1 MALSMDGRVKFR
13 VLGPLT
19 VTAEDGREVPIGGNK
34 LRIVLAGLLLR
45 GGESVP
51 VSRLASWL
59 WDEPDDPDR
68 ARATVQSYINR
79 LRRIPELRDLLIT
92 VQDGYRMALDAG
104 SLDLLRFRELTA
116 AARAAVAE
124 GDSAAATDALSEAL
138 RLWHHPVLSNVD
150 STALHRDEVEPLTE
164 EWLRAQEQWLDL
176 CLEAGRH
183 FELVPHLREL
193 TRAHPL
199 REPLWERLMLALYRS
214 GRPAEALRAYHDL
227 AEMLADE
234 LGVDPG
240 PALRA
245 LHQAILTD
253 DPSLNA
259 PAAGPYRPRRLTAPQ
274 QPPASPTAPH
284 TAAHAAPQASPA
296 PAAEPPRPEPG
307 AVNLAVNLATSLPMV
322 AAAIPLMGPQAI
334 TPSPAG
340 IAQPVGASPVPRQLR
355 PDIPGFAG
363 RRAELATLDKLL
375 DQALGDSPDA
385 SRPPV
390 IVSLQGTA
398 GAGKTALAVHWAH
411 RVRDR
416 FPDGQLYLDLRGYGQ
431 GRPVEPA
438 AALETL
444 LRALGTPADRVP
456 VGLDERSAL
465 LRTLLA
471 GRRVLLLLDNAGG
484 SEQVAPLIPGSGG
497 MVLVTSRNQL
507 RGLIVQYGARRV
519 VLDQMPADEATE
531 LLAEVLGRDR
541 IESDRAAVAEIV
553 ERCARL
559 PLALRIFA
567 ERAARFPDTPL
578 RRLAAELRDE
588 RGRLTALDTGDGDD
602 TDLRM
607 VFSWTYH
614 ALDEAAARMF
624 RLLGLHP
631 GEEIG
636 AGAAAALA
644 GPETAA
650 DAAAATRLLDR
661 LAADHLLRSR
671 SPGRYDFHDLLR
683 EYAAE
688 RAREAGDVD
697 EPLRR
702 VLDWY
707 LHAARNAARHLPPG
721 DRTLPAEPVPDD
733 VTVPE
738 FADAEDAVGW
748 FETELPNLMA
758 AVRAAAANGRPGHA
772 WRIAAVLVFF
782 FDFHVP
788 GPAWAD
794 VHRIAAESARRDH
807 EPQEEGRALNHL
819 AEVHARLGELDAAV
833 ARNTEALALARE
845 TGDRDLEGYV
855 LADLGTAYFRLGEY
869 AESTRCYNQALAIAR
884 ERGDRRLEAETL
896 DHIARNDN
904 GLGRHEDALDGARA
918 ALAIY
923 DRMRDPYHQGEA
935 LRTIGVAQ
943 AGLGRLSEAVGSFGR
958 ALELMRRFEDRRG
971 EADVL
976 DHLGRTLRDSG
987 DLAGARDRWAEA
999 LAIFTEYGDARA
1011 AELRERLREV
1021 DGVPVGDP
1029 PDPPQTPR
1037 A

>member
-1 MALSMDGRVKFR
+1 M
-13 VLGPLT
+13 LGPLT
-19 VTAEDGREVPIGGNK
+19 VTAADGREVPIGGNK
-34 LRIVLAGLLLR
+34 LRVVLAGLLVR
-45 GGESVP
+45 AGESVP
-51 VSRLASWL
+51 VSRIASWL
-59 WDEPDDPDR
+59 WEETDDPDR
-68 ARATVQSYINR
+68 ARGTVQSYINR
-79 LRRIPELRDLLIT
+79 LRRLPELRDRVLT
-92 VQDGYRMALDAG
+92 VPDGYRVACDAG

-116 AARAAVAE
+116 AAQAAIAA
-124 GDSAAATDALSEAL
+124 GDPAAATEALSQAVAL
-138 RLWHHPVLSNVD
+138 WRGPALSNVD
-150 STALHRDEVEPLTE
+150 SPTLHRDEVEPLTE
-164 EWLRAQEQWLDL
+164 EWLRAQEQWIDLGLD
-176 CLEAGRH
+176 AGRH
-183 FELVPHLREL
+183 TELVPHLREL

-214 GRPAEALRAYHDL
+214 GRHAEALRAYHDL
-227 AEMLADE
+227 AELLADE

-245 LHQAILTD
+245 LHQAILTG
-253 DPSLNA
+253 DPALDPPGGPYPARRTGPRPAAWPARPDRDPAEA
-259 PAAGPYRPRRLTAPQ
+259 PAATV
-274 QPPASPTAPH
+274 PA
-284 TAAHAAPQASPA
+284 A
-296 PAAEPPRPEPG
+296 PAAPMAAAPPVLAPVGSPVTPPAPG
-307 AVNLAVNLATSLPMV
+307 VPVAGAV
-322 AAAIPLMGPQAI
+322 AAAPAI
-334 TPSPAG
+334 
-340 IAQPVGASPVPRQLR
+340 PVPRQLR

-363 RRAELATLDKLL
+363 RRAELAVLDRLL
-375 DQALGDSPDA
+375 EEALGDSPDA

-390 IVSLQGTA
+390 IVSVQGTA

-456 VGLDERSAL
+456 VGVDERSAL

-507 RGLIVQYGARRV
+507 RALIVQYGARRV
-519 VLDQMPADEATE
+519 VLDQMPADEAVE
-531 LLAEVLGRDR
+531 LLAGVLGRDR
-541 IESDRAAVAEIV
+541 IDSDPEAVAEIV

-607 VFSWTYH
+607 VFSWTYR
-614 ALDEAAARMF
+614 ALDKASARMF

-636 AGAAAALA
+636 VGAAAALA
-644 GPETAA
+644 GPETAP
-650 DAAAATRLLDR
+650 DEAAATRLLDR

-683 EYAAE
+683 AYAAE
-688 RAREAGDVD
+688 RAREAGEVD

-707 LHAARNAARHLPPG
+707 LHTAHNAARHLPPG
-721 DRTLPAEPVPDD
+721 DRTVPAAPP
-733 VTVPE
+733 PE
-738 FADAEDAVGW
+738 GVRPLEFDRPEDAVGW
-748 FETELPNLMA
+748 FETELANLMA
-758 AVRAAAANGRPGHA
+758 AVRTAAAHGRYGHA
-772 WRIAAVLVFF
+772 WRIAAVLVLFR
-782 FDFHVP
+782 DFQVP
-788 GPAWAD
+788 GPAWAE
-794 VHRIAAESARRDH
+794 VHRIAADAARRDGQ
-807 EPQEEGRALNHL
+807 PQEEGRAINHL

-845 TGDRDLEGYV
+845 IGDRDLEGFV
-855 LADLGTAYFRLGEY
+855 LADLGGVYFRLGRFE
-869 AESTRCYNQALAIAR
+869 ESTRCYNEALAIAR

-896 DHIARNDN
+896 EHIARNDN
-904 GLGRHEDALDGARA
+904 GLGRYEAALEGAQA

-935 LRTIGVAQ
+935 LRTIGIAQ
-943 AGLGRLSEAVGSFGR
+943 AGLGRLDEAARSFER
-958 ALELMRRFEDRRG
+958 ALELMRRFEDHRA
-971 EADVL
+971 EAEVL
-976 DHLGRTLRDSG
+976 DHLGRALRDSG
-987 DLAGARDRWAEA
+987 DLAGARDRWAAA
-999 LAIFTEYGDARA
+999 LRIFTEYGDARA

-1021 DGVPVGDP
+1021 DEAPVRAPADL
-1029 PDPPQTPR
+1029 PQTRR

>member
-1 MALSMDGRVKFR
+1 MRFR

-19 VTAEDGREVPIGGNK
+19 VTAADGREVPIGGNK
-34 LRIVLAGLLLR
+34 LRVVLAGLLLR
-45 GGESVP
+45 AGESVP
-51 VSRLASWL
+51 VGRIASWL
-59 WDEPDDPDR
+59 WEETDDPDR
-68 ARATVQSYINR
+68 ARGTVQSYINR
-79 LRRIPELRDLLIT
+79 LRRLPELRDLLVT
-92 VQDGYRMALDAG
+92 VPDGYRVACDAG

-116 AARAAVAE
+116 TAQAAIAA
-124 GDSAAATDALSEAL
+124 GDPAAATEALSAAVG
-138 RLWHHPVLSNVD
+138 LWRGPALSNVD
-150 STALHRDEVEPLTE
+150 SPTLHRDEVEPLTE
-164 EWLRAQEQWLDL
+164 EWLRAQEQWIDLGLD
-176 CLEAGRH
+176 AGRH
-183 FELVPHLREL
+183 TELVPQLREL

-214 GRPAEALRAYHDL
+214 GRQAEALRAYHDL
-227 AEMLADE
+227 AELLADE

-240 PALRA
+240 PALRN
-245 LHQAILTD
+245 LHQAILTG
-253 DPSLNA
+253 DPALDPPAGPYPARRTAWPIGPDHPNPAETAQAAATPVSPTAAMPATPTPPVAPLTTALAVAPPVASPITA
-259 PAAGPYRPRRLTAPQ
+259 PAADVP
-274 QPPASPTAPH
+274 
-284 TAAHAAPQASPA
+284 
-296 PAAEPPRPEPG
+296 
-307 AVNLAVNLATSLPMV
+307 LP
-322 AAAIPLMGPQAI
+322 
-334 TPSPAG
+334 
-340 IAQPVGASPVPRQLR
+340 QPVGAIPVPRQLR
-355 PDIPGFAG
+355 PDIPNFAG
-363 RRAELATLDKLL
+363 RRAELAVLDRLL
-375 DQALGDSPDA
+375 EEALGDSPDA

-390 IVSLQGTA
+390 IVSVQGTA
-398 GAGKTALAVHWAH
+398 GVGKTALAVHWAH

-456 VGLDERSAL
+456 VGVDERSAL

-507 RGLIVQYGARRV
+507 RALIVQYGARRV
-519 VLDQMPADEATE
+519 VLDQMPGDEAVE

-541 IESDRAAVAEIV
+541 IDSDPAAVAEIV

-607 VFSWTYH
+607 VFSWTYR

-636 AGAAAALA
+636 VGAAAALV
-644 GPETAA
+644 GPETAP
-650 DAAAATRLLDR
+650 DEAAATRLLDR

-683 EYAAE
+683 AYAAE
-688 RAREAGDVD
+688 CAREAGEVD

-707 LHAARNAARHLPPG
+707 LHTAHNAARHLPPG
-721 DRTLPAEPVPDD
+721 DRTVPAEPPPQE
-733 VTVPE
+733 VTPLE
-738 FADAEDAVGW
+738 FDRREDAVGW
-748 FETELPNLMA
+748 FETELANLMA
-758 AVRAAAANGRPGHA
+758 AVRTAAAHGRYGHA
-772 WRIAAVLVFF
+772 WRIAAVLVLFR
-782 FDFHVP
+782 DFHVP

-794 VHRIAAESARRDH
+794 VHRIAADAARRDGR
-807 EPQEEGRALNHL
+807 PQEEGRAINHL

-845 TGDRDLEGYV
+845 IGDRDLEGFV
-855 LADLGTAYFRLGEY
+855 LADLGGVYFRLGEFE
-869 AESTRCYNQALAIAR
+869 ESTRCYNEALAIAR

-896 DHIARNDN
+896 EHIARNDN
-904 GLGRHEDALDGARA
+904 GLGRYEAALERARA

-935 LRTIGVAQ
+935 LRTIGIAQ
-943 AGLGRLSEAVGSFGR
+943 AGLGRLDEAACSFER
-958 ALELMRRFEDRRG
+958 ALELMRRYEDRRG
-971 EADVL
+971 EAEVL
-976 DHLGRTLRDSG
+976 DHLGRALLAAG
-987 DLAGARDRWAEA
+987 DLAGARDRWNAA
-999 LAIFTEYGDARA
+999 LRIFTEYGDARA
-1011 AELRERLREV
+1011 AALRERLREAG
-1021 DGVPVGDP
+1021 DAPVGDP
-1029 PDPPQTPR
+1029 AGLPKTRR